1 MRHFNQR
8 SSAVV
13 FYDNTTNS
21 VTMASNTR
29 GRPSNNDNQLLSAT
43 HISRIPRPIRKRLS
57 TSSEGGIGTNDK
69 VSLEISTE
77 IEQIW
82 DELNSLRSVCYATA
96 KSASIME
103 KSLKNTRMELKQLTK
118 IVDRSNREMIQK
130 INDLEVF
137 YDKKLGSFVENEQCI
152 QIKSCT
158 VTASKVDQ
166 LCREVQ
172 ICREV
177 STQLSNVSIAQFS
190 EMTMEKLT
198 ELEENVKSLQS
209 NTNQLIGTTE
219 IIKGSLK
226 TLNTGEQESQTKPLS
241 RSPSLKEVQGLLERV
256 GIRNQIE
263 NEDDVDFLEEDDDD
277 QWETH
282 LV

>member
-1 MRHFNQR
+1 MRHLNQR
-8 SSAVV
+8 SSAIV

-29 GRPSNNDNQLLSAT
+29 DRPSNNDNQVLSAT

-57 TSSEGGIGTNDK
+57 TSSEGGIGTNDE

-77 IEQIW
+77 MEQLW

-103 KSLKNTRMELKQLTK
+103 KSLKNTRMEVKQLTK

-256 GIRNQIE
+256 GIRYQIE